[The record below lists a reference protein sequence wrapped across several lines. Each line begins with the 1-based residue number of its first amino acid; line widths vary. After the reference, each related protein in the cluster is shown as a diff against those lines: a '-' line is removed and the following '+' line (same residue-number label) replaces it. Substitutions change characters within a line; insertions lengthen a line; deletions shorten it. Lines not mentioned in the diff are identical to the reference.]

1 MRSIK
6 NQYMS
11 KLIIGIL
18 FLSLSAD
25 YLCQLLA
32 KDTLKFGS
40 YVSDEVQRREL
51 ITVRTNVLT
60 LKSKALDALL
70 AYQSDC
76 NDLYTD
82 AQLSHFMMVLDTE
95 NQQLRIFFE
104 EGIPEQKTALCGVYF
119 HGIKRMPYLIYSNNG
134 THDLFQ
140 VSQDVVVIQYFKLYN
155 VENEG
160 ISNQIQLIDERK
172 IHTGIFS
179 ENNLEFNYYIES
191 CY

>member
-1 MRSIK
+1 MK
-6 NQYMS
+6 T
-11 KLIIGIL
+11 KLIFGIL

-25 YLCQLLA
+25 YLCQQLA

-60 LKSKALDALL
+60 LKSKALDALI
-70 AYQSDC
+70 AYQNDC
-76 NDLYTD
+76 TDLYTD
-82 AQLSHFMMVLDTE
+82 AQLSHFTMVLDAE
-95 NQQLRIFFE
+95 NQQLHIFFE
-104 EGIPEQKTALCGVYF
+104 EGIPEQKANLCGVYF
-119 HGIKRMPYLIYSNNG
+119 HGENLIPYLIYSNNG
-134 THDLFQ
+134 THNLFQ

-155 VENEG
+155 VENED

>member
-1 MRSIK
+1 MK
-6 NQYMS
+6 T
-11 KLIIGIL
+11 KLIFGIL

-25 YLCQLLA
+25 YLCQGLA
-32 KDTLKFGS
+32 TDTLRIGS

-51 ITVRTNVLT
+51 ITVRTNGLT
-60 LKSKALDALL
+60 IKSKALDAFI
-70 AYQSDC
+70 AFQSDC
-76 NDLYTD
+76 TELYAD
-82 AQLSHFMMVLDTE
+82 DRLSHFTMVLDTE

-104 EGIPEQKTALCGVYF
+104 EGIPEQKAALCGVYF
-119 HGIKRMPYLIYSNNG
+119 HGDKRMPYLIYSNNG

-140 VSQDVVVIQYFKLYN
+140 AAQDMVVIQYFKLYN
-155 VENEG
+155 VENED

-179 ENNLEFNYYIES
+179 ENNLELNYYIES